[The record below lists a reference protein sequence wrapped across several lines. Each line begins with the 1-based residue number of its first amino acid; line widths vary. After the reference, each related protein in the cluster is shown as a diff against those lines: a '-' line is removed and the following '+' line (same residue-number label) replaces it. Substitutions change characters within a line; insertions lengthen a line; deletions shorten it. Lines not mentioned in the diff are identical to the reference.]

1 MTPIAIT
8 PRMRDIAEM
17 VVIAAIIVGAAVMG
31 WTVQGWRMG
40 DELTKVKSSYKSALE
55 NANTA
60 RVAAE
65 GRAALA
71 ESTERANFD
80 KALSAYKES
89 QAHEK
94 ATTDRTIAD
103 LRTGINRLRV
113 STTNSRS
120 RPVSGS
126 TAAAAGSDGPSE
138 ETLAPA
144 VAARLAGRYADYNAL
159 VDRLTLCQAVI
170 QGRQSTAPP
179 AQ

>member
-1 MTPIAIT
+1 MNPISIT
-8 PRMRDIAEM
+8 PQMRAIGEIVAIVAM
-17 VVIAAIIVGAAVMG
+17 VVGAAVFG
-31 WTVQGWRMG
+31 WTIQGWRMG
-40 DELTKVKSSYKSALE
+40 DELTKVKASYQSAVD

-65 GRAALA
+65 GRASLA
-71 ESTERANFD
+71 ESTERANFGR
-80 KALSAYKES
+80 ALSAYKES

-94 ATTDRTIAD
+94 AISDRTIAD
-103 LRTGINRLRV
+103 LRTGLNRLRV

-120 RPVSGS
+120 CGLP
-126 TAAAAGSDGPSE
+126 AAAGAATGSDGPGE

-170 QGRQSTAPP
+170 QGRQSIAPP
-179 AQ
+179 AP